1 MTIGL
6 KRDGGGDEEEKT
18 TVRSVPDGSDKDTNL
33 EPLTAILTSKE
44 VTMTI
49 ENLWTP
55 LLKVMAEENEDTEEH
70 CEGDGDDHQQARVYH
85 S

>member
-1 MTIGL
+1 
-6 KRDGGGDEEEKT
+6 
-18 TVRSVPDGSDKDTNL
+18 
-33 EPLTAILTSKE
+33 
-44 VTMTI
+44 MTI

-70 CEGDGDDHQQARVYH
+70 CEGDGDDHQQARVDH

>member
-1 MTIGL
+1 MLHSLFETAKNYKIER
-6 KRDGGGDEEEKT
+6 KKE
-18 TVRSVPDGSDKDTNL
+18 TNL

-70 CEGDGDDHQQARVYH
+70 GEGDGDDH
-85 S
+85 